1 MGLEHDINAEMTA
14 SLLLGVWDSGGR
26 KDILVYLKGLEPAK
40 AAAVPPRLAGWL
52 FERNVLDH
60 AELLEVL
67 GD

>member
-1 MGLEHDINAEMTA
+1 MQRMVSRDSLETRI
-14 SLLLGVWDSGGR
+14 
-26 KDILVYLKGLEPAK
+26 
-40 AAAVPPRLAGWL
+40 AAAVAARLAGWL